1 MNIFITGISGF
12 LGSNLGHHLLNKGHK
27 IYGNDNFIGGYKD
40 NLSNKFNFYDVDCC
54 NFNEMNKILKN
65 MDVVIHCAAT
75 AYEGFS
81 VFSPSFVTKNI
92 YEASVSTFSAAINN
106 NVKKIIFCSSMAR
119 YGEQHYP
126 FTEDM
131 ETKPQDPYGIAKV
144 AAEET
149 LKNLCEV
156 HNIDWTILVP
166 HNIVGPRQKYD
177 DPFRNVLSI
186 FLNRMIRKKP
196 AIIYGDGNQKR
207 CFSHVDDCISSI
219 EETITNKITSKEII
233 NIGPDEEFISI
244 NELADKCSNI
254 TGFNEKHIYFKD
266 RPQEVKFATC
276 SSDKA
281 RKLLGYKTMFTLDE
295 AIKSTYN
302 YIVNRGAKEFDY
314 KFNIEIQNN
323 KTPETWKN
331 KVI

>member
-1 MNIFITGISGF
+1 MNIFITGIAGF
-12 LGSNLGHHLLNKGHK
+12 LGSNLAHYLIKKGHK

-40 NLSNKFNFYDVDCC
+40 NLSDKFKFFDVDCC
-54 NFNEMNKILKN
+54 NFDEMNKILEN

-92 YEASVSTFSAAINN
+92 YEASISTFSAAISN

-119 YGEQHYP
+119 YGEQNFP

-131 ETKPQDPYGIAKV
+131 NTKPQDPYGIAKV
-144 AAEET
+144 ASEET
-149 LKNLCEV
+149 LKNLCEI
-156 HNIDWTILVP
+156 HNVDWTILVP

-186 FLNRMIRKKP
+186 FLNRMIRNKP
-196 AIIYGDGNQKR
+196 AIIYGDGSQKR
-207 CFSHVDDCISSI
+207 CFSHVDDCISCI
-219 EETITNKITSKEII
+219 EQTLQNKNTSKEII

-244 NELADKCSNI
+244 KDLADKCANI
-254 TGFNEKHIYFKD
+254 TGCNEKHIFYKD

-276 SSDKA
+276 SANKA
-281 RKLLGYKTMFTLDE
+281 RKLIGYKTKHTLDNS
-295 AIKSTYN
+295 IKSTYD
-302 YIVNRGAKEFDY
+302 YIIKRGAKEFDY
-314 KFNIEIQNN
+314 KFNIEIENE

-331 KVI
+331 KII

>member
-1 MNIFITGISGF
+1 MNIFITGIAGF
-12 LGSNLGHHLLNKGHK
+12 LGSNLAHHLIKKGHK

-40 NLSNKFNFYDVDCC
+40 NLSDKFKFFDVDCC
-54 NFNEMNKILKN
+54 NFDEMNKILKN

-92 YEASVSTFSAAINN
+92 YEASVSTFSAAISN

-119 YGEQHYP
+119 YGEQNFP

-131 ETKPQDPYGIAKV
+131 NTKPQDPYGIAKV
-144 AAEET
+144 ASEET
-149 LKNLCEV
+149 LKNLCEI
-156 HNIDWTILVP
+156 HNVDWTILVP

-186 FLNRMIRKKP
+186 FLNRMIRNKP
-196 AIIYGDGNQKR
+196 AIIYGDGSQKR
-207 CFSHVDDCISSI
+207 CFSHVDDCISCI
-219 EETITNKITSKEII
+219 EQTLKNKNTSKEII

-244 NELADKCSNI
+244 KDLADKCANI
-254 TGFNEKHIYFKD
+254 TGCNEKHIFYKD

-276 SSDKA
+276 SANKA
-281 RKLLGYKTMFTLDE
+281 RKLIGYKTKHTLD
-295 AIKSTYN
+295 ASIKSTYD
-302 YIVNRGAKEFDY
+302 YIIKRGAKEFDY
-314 KFNIEIQNN
+314 KFNIEIENE

-331 KVI
+331 KII